1 VKVRWSDKAEQDR
14 LTVWHDIA
22 AENPQAAA
30 RIDQRFAD
38 AAASLTDLAQ
48 RGRIGRVAGTRE
60 LLPHETYR
68 LVYQIDGDIVWILA
82 LIHTARMWPP
92 PSSTNPTPEDG

>member
-1 VKVRWSDKAEQDR
+1 MKVRWSDKAEQDR
-14 LTVWHDIA
+14 LTIWHDIA

-48 RGRIGRVAGTRE
+48 RGRVAGTRE